1 MSASNSS
8 RPPLTDSPWFWVLL
22 FAVAG
27 LIALLAIAPRYSPRQ
42 RRIEMQYMAREEML
56 RRRAEGEPVA
66 RETGL
71 EGDAAPPAADELI
84 IPLWPLGMALLLV
97 IAVSSAMLWRVQQ
110 VNISRHDSS
119 HQNNGTANGE
129 PR

>member
-1 MSASNSS
+1 MSAPNSS

-27 LIALLAIAPRYSPRQ
+27 LIALLTIAPQYRPRQ

-71 EGDAAPPAADELI
+71 EGDAAPPAAGELM
-84 IPLWPLGMALLLV
+84 IPLWPLGLALLGV
-97 IAVSSAMLWRVQQ
+97 IAGSSAMLWRARRVHDPTL
-110 VNISRHDSS
+110 HDS
-119 HQNNGTANGE
+119 GPAGGE